1 MTATN
6 VFNLSTWEAEAEFED
21 SQGYTERPCFK
32 MKKEKKTLNLKGNYQ
47 YEFINLFRLK

>member
-6 VFNLSTWEAEAEFED
+6 VFNLSTWEAEAEIED

-32 MKKEKKTLNLKGNYQ
+32 MKKEKKNTKFEGEL
-47 YEFINLFRLK
+47 